1 MSEHFDLVVLGA
13 GSAARDAAKTAA
25 NEHGAKVALVESTRW
40 GGSCPNVA
48 CKPTKAYLVAA
59 ELVHDVNTLA
69 EKLGIETGPAR
80 IDLAGVK
87 RRKDSL
93 KKPQPKWVD
102 ELNESGIATYDGEA
116 ILADAH
122 TVRVGDVEL
131 TADRILIAT
140 GSRTAL
146 PPIEGIDDINW
157 LDHVSALELEELPE
171 SMLVVGAGPV
181 GLELGQAFARY
192 GTRVTLVDV
201 FDRISPKHDH
211 QACEEL
217 RLAFEEEGI
226 ETVLSSLVKHV
237 ARDGNEIVVTI
248 EPREGEGSTELR
260 VTSVLLA
267 SGRAPNVEALNLEAV
282 GIERHKLGIT
292 VDDHMRTSV
301 EGIWAAGD
309 VTGTYQLTPIA
320 QYQARIAIADMFG
333 QNGPAADYSVL
344 PTAIFTDPEL
354 AGVGLTEEEARDQ
367 ELDYEVVVQPI
378 KNVTRSQYIEAKHG
392 LSKLIVDRET
402 RRVLGL
408 HVVSRSASDVVQ
420 GFSLAL
426 KFNATV
432 DDFAQMHHVYPTW
445 GEGVKAAA
453 EQSKVPLRA

>member
-25 NEHGAKVALVESTRW
+25 SEYGAKVALVESTRW

-48 CKPTKAYLVAA
+48 CKPTKAYLVVA
-59 ELVHDVNTLA
+59 ELVHDINRLA
-69 EKLGIETGPAR
+69 EKMGIEVGPAR
-80 IDLAGVK
+80 LDLAGVK
-87 RRKDSL
+87 RRKDSIR
-93 KKPQPKWVD
+93 KPQSRWVE
-102 ELNESGIATYDGEA
+102 ELNGEGFPTYEGEA
-116 ILADAH
+116 ALADAR
-122 TVRVGDVEL
+122 TVRVGDEEL

-140 GSRTAL
+140 GSRTAV
-146 PPIEGIDDINW
+146 PPIEGIEDIDW

-181 GLELGQAFARY
+181 GLELGQAFARF
-192 GTRVTLVDV
+192 GTRVTIVDV
-201 FDRISPKHDH
+201 FDRISPRHDH

-226 ETVLSSLVKHV
+226 ELVLSSFVKRV
-237 ARDGNEIVVTI
+237 QRDAGEIVVTI
-248 EPREGEGSTELR
+248 EPREGEGSRELR

-267 SGRAPNVEALNLEAV
+267 SGRVPNVEALGLERLGV
-282 GIERHKLGIT
+282 ERHKLGIT
-292 VDDHMRTSV
+292 VDEHLRTSV

-309 VTGTYQLTPIA
+309 VTGMYQLTPIA

-333 QNGPAADYSVL
+333 QDGPTADYSVL

-354 AGVGLTEEEARDQ
+354 AGVGVTEDEAKEQ
-367 ELDYEVVVQPI
+367 ELDYEVVIQPL

-392 LSKLIVDRET
+392 LYKLIVDRES
-402 RRVLGL
+402 RKVVGL

-420 GFSLAL
+420 GFSLAM

-432 DDFAQMHHVYPTW
+432 DDFAHMHHVYPTW

>member
-87 RRKDSL
+87 RRKDSV

-260 VTSVLLA
+260 VTNVLLA

>member
-146 PPIEGIDDINW
+146 PPIEGIDDIDW